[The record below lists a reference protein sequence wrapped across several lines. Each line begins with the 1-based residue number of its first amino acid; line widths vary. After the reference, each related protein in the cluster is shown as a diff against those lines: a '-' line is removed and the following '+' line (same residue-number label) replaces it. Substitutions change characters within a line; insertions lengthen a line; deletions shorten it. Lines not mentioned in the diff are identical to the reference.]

1 MTLTLTDRKTNNEN
15 KGNIIGSKS
24 GTDKEVRERVTGV
37 EGMFVACIELRRREE
52 KGRGEGEERKTG
64 KVEKN
69 PISQPFSQ
77 TPNLTP
83 QTSNL
88 QNPIKQNRTKQIRST
103 PSGTPRF
110 VAIS

>member
-52 KGRGEGEERKTG
+52 KRRGEREGRKNG

-69 PISQPFSQ
+69 PINQPFSQ
-77 TPNLTP
+77 TPNLSP

-88 QNPIKQNRTKQIRST
+88 QNPIKQNK
-103 PSGTPRF
+103 
-110 VAIS
+110 